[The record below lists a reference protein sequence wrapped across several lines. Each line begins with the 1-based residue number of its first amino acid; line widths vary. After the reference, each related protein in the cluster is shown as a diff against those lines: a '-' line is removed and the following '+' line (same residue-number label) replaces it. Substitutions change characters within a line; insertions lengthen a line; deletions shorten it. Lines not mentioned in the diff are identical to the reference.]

1 MSSIIHVLD
10 EATRNKIAAGEV
22 VERPAS
28 CIKEL
33 VENAIDAG
41 AHAIEV
47 EIADGGQS
55 YMRVTDDGCGMSPE
69 DAHKCIIR
77 HGTSKISS
85 VEDIFAITSLGFRGE
100 AVPSIAAV
108 SHMQITTRQAD
119 DDFATHLI
127 LDGGEITAEDQAG
140 APVGTT
146 MEVSDLFY
154 NTPARRKFL
163 KSERTE
169 SSKIS
174 EMVTKLALA
183 NPAIAF
189 TFTNNGR
196 TTMKTGG
203 TGELRETIANIY
215 GANVARDVF
224 AISADQDGIS
234 LEGYVGKPSVLKSN
248 RNWQTCIV
256 NHRIVHNPLM
266 FKAIDNAYHAMLP
279 KSGYPFAMLHLH
291 VDPATIDVNVHPA
304 KTEIKFSDEQAV
316 YRAIYHSIVTAL
328 VAQEKPE
335 AIAKTIGVD
344 VGAVPKGGPQWEKA
358 TSQSAARTA
367 PAGLSVW
374 AADLNPP
381 ADGPNRAQKGLSGEL
396 LADGLDRAQKGLSGE
411 PLADGPDRVPKG
423 LHRGASVST
432 GGPQQEKAI
441 PVGANVGAPTW
452 GARPQEGGKTTTVG
466 AVPKGGPQEKT
477 TSQSAVRTAPA
488 GLSVWAAGLNPP
500 ADGPDRAQKGLS
512 GEPLA
517 DGPDRAQKGLLGE
530 PPAWGARQERRGADQ
545 PSLFSQALAQHGQGG
560 PSEATSV
567 VSEAG
572 APKIVFDGDDD
583 VFIPLGEVA
592 DCFIIAKKGQDLYIV
607 DQHAAHERIRYDTF
621 CKRVERMPSQQLLTP
636 EFVDVDSDDMTLL
649 LERQV
654 VFNDLGYTYSEAG
667 PTTLRVEEVPCD
679 LQTSD
684 IADSLKDICLL
695 LHDQK
700 EPDKAMVRH
709 RSLAYLSCHGA
720 VKAGDSL
727 NIRQMKQ
734 LLDDLFHTEKP
745 YVCPH
750 GRPTIIRFTPKE
762 LAHLFKRT

>member
-69 DAHKCIIR
+69 DARKCIIR

-203 TGELRETIANIY
+203 TGDLRETIANIY

-335 AIAKTIGVD
+335 AIAKTIGAD
-344 VGAVPKGGPQWEKA
+344 VGAVPKGGPQEKATSVGVVPKGGPQWEKA
-358 TSQSAARTA
+358 TSQSAA
-367 PAGLSVW
+367 
-374 AADLNPP
+374 
-381 ADGPNRAQKGLSGEL
+381 
-396 LADGLDRAQKGLSGE
+396 
-411 PLADGPDRVPKG
+411 
-423 LHRGASVST
+423 
-432 GGPQQEKAI
+432 
-441 PVGANVGAPTW
+441 
-452 GARPQEGGKTTTVG
+452 
-466 AVPKGGPQEKT
+466 
-477 TSQSAVRTAPA
+477 RTAPA

-530 PPAWGARQERRGADQ
+530 SPAWGARQERGGADQ

-649 LERQV
+649 LERQD

>member
-108 SHMQITTRQAD
+108 SHMQITTRQAS

-203 TGELRETIANIY
+203 TGDLRETVANIY

-224 AISADQDGIS
+224 AVTADQDGIS

-335 AIAKTIGVD
+335 AIAKTIGEVGAAPQPEAHVGAPMWGARSQECGQAPPVGAVPKGSPQQAHVGAPTWGARSQESGQATS

-358 TSQSAARTA
+358 TSQSATRTA
-367 PAGLSVW
+367 P
-374 AADLNPP
+374 
-381 ADGPNRAQKGLSGEL
+381 LSGEP
-396 LADGLDRAQKGLSGE
+396 LADGSDRAQKGLSGE
-411 PLADGPDRVPKG
+411 PVGTHGLDSDGSSLSGR
-423 LHRGASVST
+423 T
-432 GGPQQEKAI
+432 PQSAELTA
-441 PVGANVGAPTW
+441 PLRRGANVGAESLPC
-452 GARPQEGGKTTTVG
+452 EGEGDRLRW
-466 AVPKGGPQEKT
+466 KG
-477 TSQSAVRTAPA
+477 S
-488 GLSVWAAGLNPP
+488 
-500 ADGPDRAQKGLS
+500 
-512 GEPLA
+512 
-517 DGPDRAQKGLLGE
+517 
-530 PPAWGARQERRGADQ
+530 
-545 PSLFSQALAQHGQGG
+545 SLFSQALAQHGQGG

-567 VSEAG
+567 VSEAS

-636 EFVDVDSDDMTLL
+636 EFVEVDNEDMTLL
-649 LERQV
+649 LERQD

>member
-203 TGELRETIANIY
+203 TGDLRETIANIY

-224 AISADQDGIS
+224 AVSADQDGIS

-335 AIAKTIGVD
+335 AIAKTIGAD
-344 VGAVPKGGPQWEKA
+344 VGAVPKGGPQEKATSVGAVPKGGPQEKA
-358 TSQSAARTA
+358 TSQSATRTA

-374 AADLNPP
+374 AAGLNPP
-381 ADGPNRAQKGLSGEL
+381 ADGP
-396 LADGLDRAQKGLSGE
+396 DRAQKGLSGE
-411 PLADGPDRVPKG
+411 PLADGPDRAPKG

-466 AVPKGGPQEKT
+466 AVPKGGPQGEKA
-477 TSQSAVRTAPA
+477 TS
-488 GLSVWAAGLNPP
+488 LS
-500 ADGPDRAQKGLS
+500 
-512 GEPLA
+512 
-517 DGPDRAQKGLLGE
+517 GE
-530 PPAWGARQERRGADQ
+530 PPAWGARQERGGANQ

-567 VSEAG
+567 VSEAA

-649 LERQV
+649 LERKD

>member
-203 TGELRETIANIY
+203 TGDLRETIANIY

-344 VGAVPKGGPQWEKA
+344 VGTVPKGGPQEKATSVGVVPKGGPQEKA
-358 TSQSAARTA
+358 TSQSATRTA
-367 PAGLSVW
+367 P
-374 AADLNPP
+374 
-381 ADGPNRAQKGLSGEL
+381 
-396 LADGLDRAQKGLSGE
+396 LSGE
-411 PLADGPDRVPKG
+411 PLV
-423 LHRGASVST
+423 
-432 GGPQQEKAI
+432 
-441 PVGANVGAPTW
+441 W
-452 GARPQEGGKTTTVG
+452 GARPQEGGKTTIVG
-466 AVPKGGPQEKT
+466 AVPKGGPQGEKATSVGAVPEGGPQRTAPAGPQEKT
-477 TSQSAVRTAPA
+477 TSQSAARTAPA

-530 PPAWGARQERRGADQ
+530 IPAWGARQERGGADQ

-636 EFVDVDSDDMTLL
+636 EFIDVDSDDMTLL
-649 LERQV
+649 LERQD

>member
-69 DAHKCIIR
+69 DARKCIIR

-100 AVPSIAAV
+100 AMPSIAAV

-203 TGELRETIANIY
+203 TGDLRETIANIY

-224 AISADQDGIS
+224 AVSADQDGIS

-344 VGAVPKGGPQWEKA
+344 VGAVPKGGPQEKA
-358 TSQSAARTA
+358 TSVGAVPEGGPQRTS

-374 AADLNPP
+374 AAGLNPT
-381 ADGPNRAQKGLSGEL
+381 
-396 LADGLDRAQKGLSGE
+396 
-411 PLADGPDRVPKG
+411 ADGPDRALKG

-466 AVPKGGPQEKT
+466 AVPKGGPQWGKT
-477 TSQSAVRTAPA
+477 TSQSAARTAPA

-500 ADGPDRAQKGLS
+500 ADGPDRAQKGL
-512 GEPLA
+512 
-517 DGPDRAQKGLLGE
+517 LGE
-530 PPAWGARQERRGADQ
+530 PPAWGARQERGGADQ

-649 LERQV
+649 LERQD

>member
-41 AHAIEV
+41 AHAVEV

-108 SHMQITTRQAD
+108 SHMQITTRQAS

-203 TGELRETIANIY
+203 TGDLRETVANIY

-224 AISADQDGIS
+224 AVTADQDGIS

-304 KTEIKFSDEQAV
+304 KIEIKFSDEQAV

-335 AIAKTIGVD
+335 AIAKTIGDAVGAVPEGGPQQVHVGAPTWGARSQECGQAPPVGAVPKGPQQAHVGAPTWGARSQESGQATS

-358 TSQSAARTA
+358 TSQSATRTA
-367 PAGLSVW
+367 P
-374 AADLNPP
+374 
-381 ADGPNRAQKGLSGEL
+381 
-396 LADGLDRAQKGLSGE
+396 LSGE
-411 PLADGPDRVPKG
+411 PLADG
-423 LHRGASVST
+423 S
-432 GGPQQEKAI
+432 
-441 PVGANVGAPTW
+441 
-452 GARPQEGGKTTTVG
+452 
-466 AVPKGGPQEKT
+466 
-477 TSQSAVRTAPA
+477 
-488 GLSVWAAGLNPP
+488 
-500 ADGPDRAQKGLS
+500 
-512 GEPLA
+512 
-517 DGPDRAQKGLLGE
+517 
-530 PPAWGARQERRGADQ
+530 
-545 PSLFSQALAQHGQGG
+545 SLFSQALAQHGQGG

-567 VSEAG
+567 VSEAS

-636 EFVDVDSDDMTLL
+636 EFVEVDNEDMTLL
-649 LERQV
+649 LERQD

>member
-203 TGELRETIANIY
+203 TGDLRETIANIY

-224 AISADQDGIS
+224 AVSADQDGIS

-335 AIAKTIGVD
+335 AIAKTIGAD
-344 VGAVPKGGPQWEKA
+344 VGAVPKGGPQEKATSVGAVPKGGPQEKA

-367 PAGLSVW
+367 PLSGEP
-374 AADLNPP
+374 L
-381 ADGPNRAQKGLSGEL
+381 ADGP
-396 LADGLDRAQKGLSGE
+396 DRAQKGLSGE
-411 PLADGPDRVPKG
+411 PLADGPDRAPKG

-477 TSQSAVRTAPA
+477 TIVGAVPK
-488 GLSVWAAGLNPP
+488 G
-500 ADGPDRAQKGLS
+500 GPQ
-512 GEPLA
+512 GEKA
-517 DGPDRAQKGLLGE
+517 TSLLGE
-530 PPAWGARQERRGADQ
+530 SPAWGARQERGGADQ

-636 EFVDVDSDDMTLL
+636 EFIDVDSDDMTLL
-649 LERQV
+649 LERKD

>member
-69 DAHKCIIR
+69 DARKCIIR

-100 AVPSIAAV
+100 AMPSIAAV

-203 TGELRETIANIY
+203 TGDLRETIANIY

-344 VGAVPKGGPQWEKA
+344 VGAVPKGGPQEKATSVGAVPKGGPQWEKA
-358 TSQSAARTA
+358 TSVGAVPEGGPQRTS

-374 AADLNPP
+374 AAGLNPT
-381 ADGPNRAQKGLSGEL
+381 
-396 LADGLDRAQKGLSGE
+396 
-411 PLADGPDRVPKG
+411 ADGPDRALKG

-477 TSQSAVRTAPA
+477 TIVGAVPK
-488 GLSVWAAGLNPP
+488 G
-500 ADGPDRAQKGLS
+500 GPQ
-512 GEPLA
+512 GEKA
-517 DGPDRAQKGLLGE
+517 TSLLGE
-530 PPAWGARQERRGADQ
+530 PPAWGARQERGGADQ

-649 LERQV
+649 LERQD

>member
-203 TGELRETIANIY
+203 TGDLRETIANIY

-344 VGAVPKGGPQWEKA
+344 VGAVPKGGPQEKA
-358 TSQSAARTA
+358 TSQSATRTA
-367 PAGLSVW
+367 P
-374 AADLNPP
+374 
-381 ADGPNRAQKGLSGEL
+381 
-396 LADGLDRAQKGLSGE
+396 LSGE
-411 PLADGPDRVPKG
+411 PLV
-423 LHRGASVST
+423 
-432 GGPQQEKAI
+432 
-441 PVGANVGAPTW
+441 W

-466 AVPKGGPQEKT
+466 AVPKGGPQGEKATSVGAVPEGGPQRTAPAGPQEKT
-477 TSQSAVRTAPA
+477 TSQSAARTAPA

-512 GEPLA
+512 GES
-517 DGPDRAQKGLLGE
+517 
-530 PPAWGARQERRGADQ
+530 PAWGARQERGGADQ

-567 VSEAG
+567 VSEAA

-649 LERQV
+649 LERQD

>member
-69 DAHKCIIR
+69 DARKCIIR

-203 TGELRETIANIY
+203 TGDLRETIANIY

-358 TSQSAARTA
+358 TSVGAVPEGGPQRTS

-374 AADLNPP
+374 AAGLNPT
-381 ADGPNRAQKGLSGEL
+381 
-396 LADGLDRAQKGLSGE
+396 
-411 PLADGPDRVPKG
+411 ADGPDRALKG

-466 AVPKGGPQEKT
+466 AVPKGGPQGEKA
-477 TSQSAVRTAPA
+477 TS
-488 GLSVWAAGLNPP
+488 
-500 ADGPDRAQKGLS
+500 
-512 GEPLA
+512 
-517 DGPDRAQKGLLGE
+517 LLGE
-530 PPAWGARQERRGADQ
+530 PPAWGARQERGGADQ

-567 VSEAG
+567 VSEAA

-649 LERQV
+649 LERQD

>member
-203 TGELRETIANIY
+203 TGDLRETIANIY

-344 VGAVPKGGPQWEKA
+344 VGAVPKGGPQEKA
-358 TSQSAARTA
+358 TSQSATRTA
-367 PAGLSVW
+367 P
-374 AADLNPP
+374 
-381 ADGPNRAQKGLSGEL
+381 
-396 LADGLDRAQKGLSGE
+396 LSGE
-411 PLADGPDRVPKG
+411 PLV
-423 LHRGASVST
+423 
-432 GGPQQEKAI
+432 
-441 PVGANVGAPTW
+441 W

-466 AVPKGGPQEKT
+466 AVPKGGPQGEKATSVGAVPEGGPQRTAPAGPQEKT
-477 TSQSAVRTAPA
+477 TSQSAARTAPA

-517 DGPDRAQKGLLGE
+517 DGPDRAQKGLSGE
-530 PPAWGARQERRGADQ
+530 SPAWGARQERGGADQ

-567 VSEAG
+567 VSEAA

-649 LERQV
+649 LERQD

>member
-77 HGTSKISS
+77 YGTSKISS

-108 SHMQITTRQAD
+108 SHMQITTRQAS

-196 TTMKTGG
+196 TAMKTGG
-203 TGELRETIANIY
+203 TGDLRETVANIY

-224 AISADQDGIS
+224 AVAADQDGIS

-335 AIAKTIGVD
+335 AIAKTIGTDEKNPSGLRPAPLRRGANVGTESLPCEGEGD
-344 VGAVPKGGPQWEKA
+344 RSRWKGSSINARSQECGQAPSVEAVPEGGPQWGKATSVGAVPEGGPQ
-358 TSQSAARTA
+358 RTA
-367 PAGLSVW
+367 P
-374 AADLNPP
+374 
-381 ADGPNRAQKGLSGEL
+381 
-396 LADGLDRAQKGLSGE
+396 LSGE
-411 PLADGPDRVPKG
+411 PVGTHGLDSDGSSLSGRTPQSAG
-423 LHRGASVST
+423 LTAPLRR
-432 GGPQQEKAI
+432 
-441 PVGANVGAPTW
+441 GANVGAESLPC
-452 GARPQEGGKTTTVG
+452 EGEGDRSRW
-466 AVPKGGPQEKT
+466 KG
-477 TSQSAVRTAPA
+477 S
-488 GLSVWAAGLNPP
+488 
-500 ADGPDRAQKGLS
+500 
-512 GEPLA
+512 
-517 DGPDRAQKGLLGE
+517 
-530 PPAWGARQERRGADQ
+530 
-545 PSLFSQALAQHGQGG
+545 SLFSQALAQHGQGG

-567 VSEAG
+567 VSEAS

-636 EFVDVDSDDMTLL
+636 EFVEVDSEDMTLL
-649 LERQV
+649 LERQD

>member
-100 AVPSIAAV
+100 AMPSIAAV

-203 TGELRETIANIY
+203 TGDLRETIANIY

-374 AADLNPP
+374 AAGLNPP
-381 ADGPNRAQKGLSGEL
+381 ADGP
-396 LADGLDRAQKGLSGE
+396 DRA
-411 PLADGPDRVPKG
+411 PKG
-423 LHRGASVST
+423 RHRGASVST
-432 GGPQQEKAI
+432 GGPQ
-441 PVGANVGAPTW
+441 
-452 GARPQEGGKTTTVG
+452 
-466 AVPKGGPQEKT
+466 EKT
-477 TSQSAVRTAPA
+477 TSQSAARTAP
-488 GLSVWAAGLNPP
+488 
-500 ADGPDRAQKGLS
+500 LS

-517 DGPDRAQKGLLGE
+517 DGLDRAQKGLLGE
-530 PPAWGARQERRGADQ
+530 PPAWGARQERGGADQ

-567 VSEAG
+567 VSEAA

-649 LERQV
+649 LERQD

>member
-203 TGELRETIANIY
+203 TGDLRETIANIY

-367 PAGLSVW
+367 P
-374 AADLNPP
+374 
-381 ADGPNRAQKGLSGEL
+381 
-396 LADGLDRAQKGLSGE
+396 LSGE
-411 PLADGPDRVPKG
+411 PLADGLDRAPKG

-477 TSQSAVRTAPA
+477 TSQSAARTAP
-488 GLSVWAAGLNPP
+488 
-500 ADGPDRAQKGLS
+500 LS

-530 PPAWGARQERRGADQ
+530 SPAWGARQERGGADQ

-649 LERQV
+649 LERQD

>member
-108 SHMQITTRQAD
+108 SHMQITTRQAS

-203 TGELRETIANIY
+203 TGDLRETVANIY

-224 AISADQDGIS
+224 AVTADQDGIS

-335 AIAKTIGVD
+335 SIAKTIGDAVGAVPEGGPQQAHVGAPTWGARSQESGQATS

-358 TSQSAARTA
+358 TSQSATRTA
-367 PAGLSVW
+367 P
-374 AADLNPP
+374 
-381 ADGPNRAQKGLSGEL
+381 
-396 LADGLDRAQKGLSGE
+396 LSGE
-411 PLADGPDRVPKG
+411 PLADG
-423 LHRGASVST
+423 S
-432 GGPQQEKAI
+432 
-441 PVGANVGAPTW
+441 
-452 GARPQEGGKTTTVG
+452 
-466 AVPKGGPQEKT
+466 
-477 TSQSAVRTAPA
+477 
-488 GLSVWAAGLNPP
+488 
-500 ADGPDRAQKGLS
+500 
-512 GEPLA
+512 
-517 DGPDRAQKGLLGE
+517 
-530 PPAWGARQERRGADQ
+530 
-545 PSLFSQALAQHGQGG
+545 SLFSQALAQHGQGG

-567 VSEAG
+567 VSEAS

-636 EFVDVDSDDMTLL
+636 EFVEVDNEDMTLL
-649 LERQV
+649 LERQD

>member
-203 TGELRETIANIY
+203 TGDLRETIANIY

-335 AIAKTIGVD
+335 AIAKTIG
-344 VGAVPKGGPQWEKA
+344 
-358 TSQSAARTA
+358 
-367 PAGLSVW
+367 
-374 AADLNPP
+374 AD
-381 ADGPNRAQKGLSGEL
+381 
-396 LADGLDRAQKGLSGE
+396 
-411 PLADGPDRVPKG
+411 
-423 LHRGASVST
+423 
-432 GGPQQEKAI
+432 
-441 PVGANVGAPTW
+441 
-452 GARPQEGGKTTTVG
+452 VG
-466 AVPKGGPQEKT
+466 AVPKGGPQEKATSVGVVPKGGPQGEKATSVGAVPEGGPQRTAPAGPQEKT
-477 TSQSAVRTAPA
+477 TSQSAARTAPA

-500 ADGPDRAQKGLS
+500 ADGPDRAQKGL
-512 GEPLA
+512 
-517 DGPDRAQKGLLGE
+517 LGE
-530 PPAWGARQERRGADQ
+530 PPAWGARQERGGADQ

-567 VSEAG
+567 VSEAA

-649 LERQV
+649 LERKD

>member
-41 AHAIEV
+41 AGAVEV

-55 YMRVTDDGCGMSPE
+55 YMRVTDDGCGMSAE
-69 DAHKCIIR
+69 DAKKCIIR

-85 VEDIFAITSLGFRGE
+85 VEDIFSITSLGFRGE

-108 SHMQITTRQAD
+108 SHMQITTRQEG
-119 DDFATHLI
+119 DDFATHLL
-127 LDGGEITAEDQAG
+127 LDGGVITAEDQAG

-146 MEVSDLFY
+146 MEVSNLFY

-183 NPAIAF
+183 NPSIAF

-203 TGELRETIANIY
+203 TGDLRETIANIY
-215 GANVARDVF
+215 GAQVAREVF
-224 AISADQDGIS
+224 AISYDQDGITI
-234 LEGYVGKPSVLKSN
+234 EGYVGKPSVLKSN
-248 RNWQTCIV
+248 RGWQTCIV
-256 NHRIVHNPLM
+256 NQRIVHNPLM

-279 KSGYPFAMLHLH
+279 KSGYPFAMLHLR
-291 VDPATIDVNVHPA
+291 VDPAVIDVNVHPA

-316 YRAIYHSIVTAL
+316 YRAIYRSIVTAL

-335 AIAKTIGVD
+335 DMAKTI
-344 VGAVPKGGPQWEKA
+344 E
-358 TSQSAARTA
+358 
-367 PAGLSVW
+367 
-374 AADLNPP
+374 PP
-381 ADGPNRAQKGLSGEL
+381 S
-396 LADGLDRAQKGLSGE
+396 
-411 PLADGPDRVPKG
+411 
-423 LHRGASVST
+423 
-432 GGPQQEKAI
+432 
-441 PVGANVGAPTW
+441 
-452 GARPQEGGKTTTVG
+452 
-466 AVPKGGPQEKT
+466 QEKT
-477 TSQSAVRTAPA
+477 IERPAVEEIRLGASEAAPVVKAFTPMTEAPKPAIPTLFEGERKVIPPEEKDALREESRPTLSFTSRPASSFPRTER
-488 GLSVWAAGLNPP
+488 NY
-500 ADGPDRAQKGLS
+500 
-512 GEPLA
+512 
-517 DGPDRAQKGLLGE
+517 E
-530 PPAWGARQERRGADQ
+530 PPSRSSDSSR
-545 PSLFSQALAQHGQGG
+545 LFSEALAQHGQGG
-560 PSEATSV
+560 ATEAV
-567 VSEAG
+567 AAG
-572 APKIVFDGDDD
+572 PGEEVPKIVFEGDDD
-583 VFIPLGEVA
+583 VFIPLGVVA
-592 DCFIIAKKGQDLYIV
+592 DCFIVAKKGQDLYIV
-607 DQHAAHERIRYDTF
+607 DEHAAHERIRYDTF
-621 CKRVERMPSQQLLTP
+621 CRRVERMPSQQLLTP
-636 EFVDVDSDDMTLL
+636 EFIEVDGDDMNLL
-649 LERQV
+649 LERQD
-654 VFNDLGYTYSEAG
+654 VFSDLGYAYSEAG
-667 PTTLRVEEVPCD
+667 PSTLRIEEVPCD
-679 LQTSD
+679 LQSSD
-684 IADSLKDICLL
+684 IADSLKDICQL

-720 VKAGDSL
+720 VKAGDRL

-750 GRPTIIRFTPKE
+750 GRPIIIRFTPKE

>member
-108 SHMQITTRQAD
+108 SHMQITTRQAS

-127 LDGGEITAEDQAG
+127 LDGGEITAEDQTG

-203 TGELRETIANIY
+203 TGDLRETIANIY

-224 AISADQDGIS
+224 AVTADQDGIS

-335 AIAKTIGVD
+335 AIAKTIGTDEKNPSGLRPAPLRRGANVGAESLPCEGEGD
-344 VGAVPKGGPQWEKA
+344 RSRWKGSSINARSQESVQATSVGAVPKGPQQAHVGAPTWGARSQESVQATSVGAVPKGGPQ
-358 TSQSAARTA
+358 
-367 PAGLSVW
+367 
-374 AADLNPP
+374 
-381 ADGPNRAQKGLSGEL
+381 
-396 LADGLDRAQKGLSGE
+396 
-411 PLADGPDRVPKG
+411 
-423 LHRGASVST
+423 
-432 GGPQQEKAI
+432 
-441 PVGANVGAPTW
+441 
-452 GARPQEGGKTTTVG
+452 
-466 AVPKGGPQEKT
+466 
-477 TSQSAVRTAPA
+477 RTAPA
-488 GLSVWAAGLNPP
+488 GLSVWAAGPQEKATSQSATRTAPLSGEPLT
-500 ADGPDRAQKGLS
+500 DGSDRAQKGLS
-512 GEPLA
+512 GEPVGTHGLDS
-517 DGPDRAQKGLLGE
+517 DGSSLYGRTPQSAELTAPL
-530 PPAWGARQERRGADQ
+530 RRGANVGAESLPCEGEGDRSRWKGS
-545 PSLFSQALAQHGQGG
+545 SLFSQALAQHGQGG

-567 VSEAG
+567 VSEAS

-636 EFVDVDSDDMTLL
+636 EFVEVDNEDMTLL
-649 LERQV
+649 LERQD

>member
-41 AHAIEV
+41 AHAVEV

-108 SHMQITTRQAD
+108 SHMQITTRQAS

-203 TGELRETIANIY
+203 TGDLRETVANIY

-224 AISADQDGIS
+224 AVTADQDGIS

-335 AIAKTIGVD
+335 AIAKTIGDAVGAVPEGGPQQAHVGAPTWGARSQESGQATSVGAVPKGGPQQAHVGAPTWGARSQESGQATS

-358 TSQSAARTA
+358 TSQSATRTA
-367 PAGLSVW
+367 P
-374 AADLNPP
+374 
-381 ADGPNRAQKGLSGEL
+381 
-396 LADGLDRAQKGLSGE
+396 LSGE
-411 PLADGPDRVPKG
+411 PLADG
-423 LHRGASVST
+423 S
-432 GGPQQEKAI
+432 
-441 PVGANVGAPTW
+441 
-452 GARPQEGGKTTTVG
+452 
-466 AVPKGGPQEKT
+466 
-477 TSQSAVRTAPA
+477 
-488 GLSVWAAGLNPP
+488 
-500 ADGPDRAQKGLS
+500 
-512 GEPLA
+512 
-517 DGPDRAQKGLLGE
+517 
-530 PPAWGARQERRGADQ
+530 
-545 PSLFSQALAQHGQGG
+545 SLFSQALAQHGQGG

-567 VSEAG
+567 VSEAS

-636 EFVDVDSDDMTLL
+636 EFVEVDNEDMTLL
-649 LERQV
+649 LERQD

>member
-41 AHAIEV
+41 ASAIEV

-55 YMRVTDDGCGMSPE
+55 YMRVTDDGCGMSAE
-69 DAHKCIIR
+69 DAKKCIIR

-85 VEDIFAITSLGFRGE
+85 VEDIFSITSLGFRGE

-108 SHMQITTRQAD
+108 SHMQITTRQEG
-119 DDFATHLI
+119 DDFAAHLI
-127 LDGGEITAEDQAG
+127 LDGGVITSEDQAG

-183 NPAIAF
+183 NPSIAF

-203 TGELRETIANIY
+203 TGDLQETIANIY
-215 GANVARDVF
+215 GAQVAKEVF
-224 AISADQDGIS
+224 AVSGENDGIT

-248 RNWQTCIV
+248 RGWQTCIV
-256 NHRIVHNPLM
+256 NQRIVHNPLM

-279 KSGYPFAMLHLH
+279 KSGYPFAMLHLR
-291 VDPATIDVNVHPA
+291 VDPAAIDVNVHPA

-316 YRAIYHSIVTAL
+316 YRTIYRSIVTAL
-328 VAQEKPE
+328 VEQEKPE
-335 AIAKTIGVD
+335 DMAKTI
-344 VGAVPKGGPQWEKA
+344 
-358 TSQSAARTA
+358 
-367 PAGLSVW
+367 
-374 AADLNPP
+374 
-381 ADGPNRAQKGLSGEL
+381 
-396 LADGLDRAQKGLSGE
+396 
-411 PLADGPDRVPKG
+411 
-423 LHRGASVST
+423 
-432 GGPQQEKAI
+432 
-441 PVGANVGAPTW
+441 
-452 GARPQEGGKTTTVG
+452 
-466 AVPKGGPQEKT
+466 
-477 TSQSAVRTAPA
+477 
-488 GLSVWAAGLNPP
+488 
-500 ADGPDRAQKGLS
+500 
-512 GEPLA
+512 
-517 DGPDRAQKGLLGE
+517 E
-530 PPAWGARQERRGADQ
+530 PPSEERTVAAPGVQESHLAASN
-545 PSLFSQALAQHGQGG
+545 PSLREGTPSPVATVPQHEAATLFTVDKGMSAEERDSLRESPSPAISFAGRPASTLRQDRTYEPPVRSNDSSRLFSEALAQHGQGG
-560 PSEATSV
+560 GTLDIPATMSD
-567 VSEAG
+567 EE
-572 APKIVFDGDDD
+572 APKIVFEGDDD
-583 VFIPLGEVA
+583 VFIPLGVVA
-592 DCFIIAKKGQDLYIV
+592 DCFIVAKKGQDLYIV

-621 CKRVERMPSQQLLTP
+621 CRRVERMPSQQLLTP
-636 EFVDVDSDDMTLL
+636 EFVEVDGDDMTLL
-649 LERQV
+649 LERQDI
-654 VFNDLGYTYSEAG
+654 FTDLGYAYSEAG
-667 PTTLRVEEVPCD
+667 PSTLRIEEVPCD
-679 LQTSD
+679 LQNGD
-684 IADSLKDICLL
+684 IADSLKDICQL
-695 LHDQK
+695 LHEQK

-720 VKAGDSL
+720 VKAGDRL

-750 GRPTIIRFTPKE
+750 GRPIIIRFTPKE

>member
-203 TGELRETIANIY
+203 TGDLRETIANIY

-224 AISADQDGIS
+224 AVSADQDGIS

-358 TSQSAARTA
+358 TSVGAVPAGGPQRTA

-374 AADLNPP
+374 AAGLNPP
-381 ADGPNRAQKGLSGEL
+381 ADGP
-396 LADGLDRAQKGLSGE
+396 DRAL
-411 PLADGPDRVPKG
+411 KG

-466 AVPKGGPQEKT
+466 AVPKGGPQWGKT
-477 TSQSAVRTAPA
+477 TSQSAARTAP
-488 GLSVWAAGLNPP
+488 
-500 ADGPDRAQKGLS
+500 LS

-530 PPAWGARQERRGADQ
+530 PPAWGARQERGGADQ

-567 VSEAG
+567 VSEAA

-649 LERQV
+649 LERQD

>member
-108 SHMQITTRQAD
+108 SHMQITTRQAS

-203 TGELRETIANIY
+203 TGDLRETVANIY

-224 AISADQDGIS
+224 AVTADQDGIS

-335 AIAKTIGVD
+335 AIAKTIGEVGAAPQPEAHVGAPTWGARSQECGQATS
-344 VGAVPKGGPQWEKA
+344 VGAVPKGPQQAHVGAPTWGARSQESGQATSVGAVPKGPQRTAPAGLSVWAAGPQEKA

-367 PAGLSVW
+367 P
-374 AADLNPP
+374 
-381 ADGPNRAQKGLSGEL
+381 LSGEP
-396 LADGLDRAQKGLSGE
+396 LADGSDRAQKGLSGE
-411 PLADGPDRVPKG
+411 PVGTHGLDSDGSSLSGR
-423 LHRGASVST
+423 T
-432 GGPQQEKAI
+432 PQSAELTA
-441 PVGANVGAPTW
+441 PLRRGANVGAESLPC
-452 GARPQEGGKTTTVG
+452 EGEGDRLRW
-466 AVPKGGPQEKT
+466 KG
-477 TSQSAVRTAPA
+477 S
-488 GLSVWAAGLNPP
+488 
-500 ADGPDRAQKGLS
+500 
-512 GEPLA
+512 
-517 DGPDRAQKGLLGE
+517 
-530 PPAWGARQERRGADQ
+530 
-545 PSLFSQALAQHGQGG
+545 SLFSQALAQHGQGG
-560 PSEATSV
+560 PSEATWV
-567 VSEAG
+567 VSEAS

-636 EFVDVDSDDMTLL
+636 EFVEVDNEDMTLL
-649 LERQV
+649 LERQD

-679 LQTSD
+679 LQISD
-684 IADSLKDICLL
+684 IADSLKNICLL